1 MRRIFFFI
9 FLHLIVFSILITSYA
24 YAEEKVFT
32 CKPVFASIQ
41 LNKGEYYYESTDDE
55 SNSLNSICLIS
66 FIHF

>member
-1 MRRIFFFI
+1 MRRLFWFF
-9 FLHLIVFSILITSYA
+9 FLHLIVFLILTTSYTH
-24 YAEEKVFT
+24 AEEKVFT